1 MEIGSLGASQC
12 FDKGGSGDPFFTLDQ
27 FLLTDGAVVL
37 SGCSCAFCNE
47 ASWTRC
53 THVITVV
60 ALVEALSALDAQ
72 DDDDV
77 L

>member
-1 MEIGSLGASQC
+1 MVGYD
-12 FDKGGSGDPFFTLDQ
+12 FDPVGGL
-27 FLLTDGAVVL
+27 LLTDGAVVL

-53 THVITVV
+53 TQVITVV
-60 ALVEALSALDAQ
+60 ALVEALGALDAQ

>member
-1 MEIGSLGASQC
+1 MNAQLVKFCSDWTYFPVDCL
-12 FDKGGSGDPFFTLDQ
+12 
-27 FLLTDGAVVL
+27 LLTDGAIVL
-37 SGCSCAFCNE
+37 AGCSCAFCNE

-72 DDDDV
+72 DDDGV

>member
-1 MEIGSLGASQC
+1 MYRQLIDLRDECVTGKRCCS
-12 FDKGGSGDPFFTLDQ
+12 LDQ